1 MNRRTGNL
9 LAILAILAICC
20 ANLARSAQPA
30 DTDRPVSFRLDVMP
44 IFMAAGCNTGS
55 CHGSAR
61 GQDGFRLSLFG
72 FDPEGDYFRI
82 TREMPNRRI
91 NLGLPR
97 ESLLLLK
104 ATGSVPHTGGERFKR
119 DTPFYNTLLKWIDAG
134 APNDPPTVASV

>member
-44 IFMAAGCNTGS
+44 VFMAAGCNTGS

-72 FDPEGDYFRI
+72 YDPEGDYFRI
-82 TREMPNRRI
+82 TREMPTRRI
-91 NLGLPR
+91 NLGQPH

-104 ATGSVPHTGGERFKR
+104 ATGAVSHTGGTRFTAGSPYYVTVR
-119 DTPFYNTLLKWIDAG
+119 RWLEAG
-134 APNDPPTVASV
+134 APNDP